1 MAQARYCPQCP
12 LLTPA
17 TPGVPHVW
25 CGVTLQRI
33 GQGRT
38 PSGLRGWLYFCPICG
53 WTGLRRGD
61 RWLSRGLRGAGR
73 PRTPKSAQIAPGG
86 TFNGGKNRGEGQ
98 ESRPP
103 YGGSPLRGSG
113 SKEPAAPDGAAGI
126 GIGQGDSVPLT
137 PPGRM
142 LKCNCR
148 RRTNVVDAGHE
159 PLRARRHLPL
169 ADHATLAVLR
179 HEHRLL
185 AVNVQSH
192 AHSHPCPLHA
202 WGTADSVTPRLPV
215 YLNTSLRGDS
225 TCSSIQG

>member
-148 RRTNVVDAGHE
+148 RRTNVVDAGQQRARARQGRGRG
-159 PLRARRHLPL
+159 LDRARRPASTPPL
-169 ADHATLAVLR
+169 AASPLTAWSECRPRARAARCRTAHRFARIWSTVHDRQDDMYWAV
-179 HEHRLL
+179 
-185 AVNVQSH
+185 
-192 AHSHPCPLHA
+192 
-202 WGTADSVTPRLPV
+202 
-215 YLNTSLRGDS
+215 
-225 TCSSIQG
+225 SSKAR